1 MCSAAAFSDGDA
13 KLSYDEFMGLWGA
26 DSDLATQHQISAKYR
41 RKAQEQ
47 TTDST
52 PRAPAEERQEEEQVK
67 MEAEAESEEAQS
79 ATIAP
84 YAHEL
89 PSSEI
94 IAAEDSRHTPLY
106 GCVSR

>member
-26 DSDLATQHQISAKYR
+26 GSDLAQHQISAKYR

-67 MEAEAESEEAQS
+67 MEAEEDSEEAQS

-89 PSSEI
+89 PSSEK

-106 GCVSR
+106 GCVFI

>member
-1 MCSAAAFSDGDA
+1 MAAFSDGDA

-26 DSDLATQHQISAKYR
+26 DSDLSAQHQISAKYR

-52 PRAPAEERQEEEQVK
+52 KPRAPAEERQEEGQVK
-67 MEAEAESEEAQS
+67 MEAEAEAEAEAQS

-94 IAAEDSRHTPLY
+94 IATEDSRHTPLY
-106 GCVSR
+106 GCVFR